1 MGVKVGDK
9 VVLRE
14 YPPGINGFCWVSKDK
29 SRIGKIYEVFDI
41 IDKRGIRVF
50 TDSDRTSWPDG
61 YYAIVPKLGDSV
73 VLLAYP
79 NSLGYPN
86 EANDYVGEIATIRR
100 IEGHDA
106 LIDIAGKRIQGY
118 GWPLAYCSLDL
129 NLAITPSPTPTPT
142 PTPKHSH
149 YFKSVEGLKF
159 IDVYRVL
166 QLFGVTDPCI
176 QHAVKKLLV
185 AGGRGAGKDT
195 NRDIQ
200 ESIDTLVRW
209 QEMQTE
215 GVGKC

>member
-9 VVLRE
+9 VV
-14 YPPGINGFCWVSKDK
+14 PN
-29 SRIGKIYEVFDI
+29 IGDV
-41 IDKRGIRVF
+41 
-50 TDSDRTSWPDG
+50 
-61 YYAIVPKLGDSV
+61 V

-79 NSLGYPN
+79 NDLGYPN
-86 EANDYVGEIATIRR
+86 DGRDYIGKIAVIKYKNGDHAEVC
-100 IEGHDA
+100 INNVV
-106 LIDIAGKRIQGY
+106 QY

-129 NLAITPSPTPTPT
+129 NLVTATPA
-142 PTPKHSH
+142 KHSH

-166 QLFGVTDPCI
+166 QLFNVTDPCI

-185 AGGRGAGKDT
+185 AGGRGAGKDI

-200 ESIDTLVRW
+200 EAIDTLVRW

-215 GVGKC
+215 GVGK

>member
-9 VVLRE
+9 VI
-14 YPPGINGFCWVSKDK
+14 PN
-29 SRIGKIYEVFDI
+29 IGD
-41 IDKRGIRVF
+41 
-50 TDSDRTSWPDG
+50 
-61 YYAIVPKLGDSV
+61 AV

-79 NSLGYPN
+79 NNLGYPN
-86 EANDYVGEIATIRR
+86 DGRDYIGKIAVIQSKNGDHAEVC
-100 IEGHDA
+100 IH
-106 LIDIAGKRIQGY
+106 KVVQGY

-129 NLAITPSPTPTPT
+129 NLANPTPTPS
-142 PTPKHSH
+142 PAKHSH

-166 QLFGVTDPCI
+166 QLYNVTDPCI

-185 AGGRGAGKDT
+185 AGGRGAGKDI

-200 ESIDTLVRW
+200 EAIDTLVRW

-215 GVGKC
+215 GVNHAPVV